1 MISATN
7 LRESAGFRRQR
18 PLVLEVRDELE
29 RLILEGEVP
38 GGERLNEHSL
48 AAQMGVSRAP
58 VREAARS
65 LERDG
70 LVTTV
75 AKKGVFVRKLSVEG
89 ALEIYD
95 LRAMLA
101 GMLCARVAK
110 RRDPE
115 VIASLRAHVARM
127 SEAIGARNEDAYF
140 AENLAFHDWIA
151 EAADT
156 KRTAGLYIALGKEA
170 RLFRH
175 RILTGQQSLR
185 ISNAEHELIVTAIE
199 SGNVDAA
206 RDAGSMHHLNGK
218 ARLLD
223 LQKRSSAETA

>member
-1 MISATN
+1 MISTPKQH
-7 LRESAGFRRQR
+7 EFTGFKRRR

-29 RLILEGEVP
+29 RMILEGEVP
-38 GGERLNEHSL
+38 GGERLNEHTL

-75 AKKGVFVRKLSVEG
+75 AKKGVFVRKLSVKD
-89 ALEIYD
+89 ALELYD

-101 GMLCARVAK
+101 GILCACVA
-110 RRDPE
+110 RRCGAD
-115 VIASLRAHVARM
+115 AGAALRAQVESM
-127 SEAIGARNEDAYF
+127 SEAIEARDEESYF
-140 AENLAFHDWIA
+140 AQNLAFHDWIA

-156 KRTAGLYIALGKEA
+156 KRTAALYIALGKEV

-175 RILTGQQSLR
+175 RVLTGQDSLR
-185 ISNAEHELIVTAIE
+185 VSNLEHERIVTAIE
-199 SGNVDAA
+199 MGDVEAA
-206 RDAGSMHHLNGK
+206 REAGSVHHLNGK

-223 LQKRSSAETA
+223 LMGGSPEETA